1 MGLFIPDVII
11 INTYNKILD
20 ILRDDYA
27 THVDAGTES
36 RSLLYLL
43 FQGSALGK
51 YDLYANIKKLINT
64 TYEDPNHLEVRL
76 SYDSTSTTSNNMIY
90 VTLASENAIHD
101 SLQIGEGDNPEL
113 LFVNVDVADEYRK
126 QFTRRFSSTYTVM
139 VMGKNRS
146 EMLVLFH
153 LLKAMTITCINH
165 LTLEGLQNIKIGGQ
179 DVRFTGSEIGLFAR
193 GININ
198 FEYEQTVPEV
208 MITTVFEKIKVT
220 LIADD
225 SEFRN

>member
-1 MGLFIPDVII
+1 MGLLIPDVKI

-20 ILRDDYA
+20 ILRTDYN
-27 THVDAGTES
+27 TNITAGTEN
-36 RSLLYLL
+36 RSMLYLL
-43 FQGSALGK
+43 FEGNALGK
-51 YDLYANIKKLINT
+51 YDLYANIKKLIIT
-64 TYEDPNHLEVRL
+64 TPEDPNHLEVRL
-76 SYDSTSTTSNNMIY
+76 SYDPTSTTSANMIY
-90 VTLASENAIHD
+90 VTLASESAAHD
-101 SLQIGEGDNPEL
+101 SLQIGEGDQDEL
-113 LFVNVDVADEYRK
+113 LFVNADAADEYRK
-126 QFTRRFSSTYTVM
+126 QFTRRFMTTYTVM

-165 LTLEGLQNIKIGGQ
+165 LTLEGLEMIKVGGQ

-193 GININ
+193 GINIS

-208 MITTVFEKIKVT
+208 MVKTVYDKIRVI

-225 SEFRN
+225 SSL